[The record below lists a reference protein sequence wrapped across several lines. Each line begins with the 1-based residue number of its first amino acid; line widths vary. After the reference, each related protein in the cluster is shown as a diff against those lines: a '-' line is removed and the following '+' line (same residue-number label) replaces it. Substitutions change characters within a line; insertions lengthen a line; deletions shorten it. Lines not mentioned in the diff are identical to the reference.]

1 MSTRED
7 ALAYHAQGRPGK
19 IAVVPT
25 KPVASQRD
33 LSLAYSPGVA
43 EPCLA
48 IAAEP
53 DTVAKY
59 TARSNLVAV
68 ITNGT
73 AVLGLG
79 DIGPLAAKPV
89 MEGKGVLF
97 KKFADIDVFDI
108 ELAEKDSDKLVEI
121 ICALEPTFGGINLE
135 DIKAPECFVIERKLR
150 ERLKI
155 PVFHDD
161 QHGTAIICAAALK
174 NAAALQ
180 QKRMPELKVV
190 CLGAGAAAVA
200 CMDLF
205 MRLGVRRENI
215 WMADSKGIVVEGRGS
230 LNEFKARFARPSNE
244 KALTVADALV
254 DADVFLGLATGN
266 LVTGEMVKRMGPR
279 PIILALANPDPEI
292 PYEVAVAAR
301 PDAIVATGR
310 SDYPNQVNNVLG
322 FPYVFRGALDVGA
335 RCINEEMKLA
345 AALALA
351 ELTQLGVPDR
361 VQQAYGGG
369 LLRFGPDYIIPKPFD
384 QRVLYW
390 VAPAVAKA
398 AMDSGVAREKL
409 DLEQYRESLRRKLSP
424 TSKLMWSV
432 NALAKREPKRIVFC
446 EGAEPKILRAAD
458 ILRQEG
464 IAKPILLGR
473 PERIEEAAARAG
485 IKLSGMELVYP
496 RLDPRVDEFAAAYHR
511 LRERRGVTRE
521 QAIRTLAGRS
531 TYFGLMMLR
540 HGDADAVVSGLTHKY
555 ADTIVPTLEVIG
567 VRPGV
572 KRACGMHV
580 AITDRTVKLLA
591 DTTLNIEPDAETL
604 AEVAEHAVEAARHL
618 GIDPRVA
625 MLSFST
631 FGSAPA
637 ASSRKMAEATRLVKE
652 RLPGL
657 NVDGEIGADIALSE
671 PLRKAYPFSQLQGEA
686 NVLVFPNLDASNIAY
701 KLMGAFGDA
710 DLIGPVLLGI
720 AKPVAM
726 LSPESSVDDIVHLT
740 TIAVSRAV
748 EGSLLAAAAQ

>member
-1 MSTRED
+1 MSTRDD

-53 DTVAKY
+53 DAVARY
-59 TARSNLVAV
+59 TARGNLVAV
-68 ITNGT
+68 ISNGT

-97 KKFADIDVFDI
+97 KKFADIDVFDL
-108 ELAEKDSDKLVEI
+108 ELSERDPDKLVDI

-135 DIKAPECFVIERKLR
+135 DIKAPECFVVEQKLR
-150 ERLKI
+150 ERLRI

-161 QHGTAIICAAALK
+161 QHGTAIISAAALK
-174 NAAALQ
+174 NAVELQ
-180 QKRMPELKVV
+180 QKRMPELRVV

-200 CMDLF
+200 CIELW
-205 MRLGVRRENI
+205 MRLGLRRENI
-215 WMADSKGIVVEGRGS
+215 WMFDSRGLVVEGRGG
-230 LNEFKARFARPSNE
+230 LNEYKARFARPPREAKQS
-244 KALTVADALV
+244 LADAL
-254 DADVFLGLATGN
+254 DGADVFLGLATAN
-266 LVTGEMVKRMGPR
+266 LVTAEMVQRMAPR
-279 PIILALANPDPEI
+279 PIIFALANPDPEI
-292 PYEVAVAAR
+292 PYDVARAAR
-301 PDAIVATGR
+301 PDAIVASGR

-351 ELTQLGVPDR
+351 ELARRDVPDR

-369 LLRFGPDYIIPKPFD
+369 LLRFGPEYIIPKPFD
-384 QRVLYW
+384 ARVLYW
-390 VAPAVAKA
+390 VAPAVANA
-398 AMDSGVAREKL
+398 AMESGVARIT
-409 DLEQYRESLRRKLSP
+409 LELRDYRDRLIRMLSP
-424 TSKLMWSV
+424 TSKLMFSI

-446 EGAEPKILRAAD
+446 DGAEPKILRAAA
-458 ILRQEG
+458 ILQEEG
-464 IAKPILLGR
+464 ICKPILLGR
-473 PERIEEAAARAG
+473 RERIEASAQACG

-496 RLDPRVDEFAAAYHR
+496 RDDQRVDAFADAYHR
-511 LRERRGVTRE
+511 LRERRGVTRPH
-521 QAIRTLAGRS
+521 AIRVLAGRS
-531 TYFGLMMLR
+531 TYFGMMMVR
-540 HGDADAVVSGLTHKY
+540 EGHAEAVVAGLSNSY
-555 ADTIVPTLEVIG
+555 AETVASALEVIG

-572 KRACGMHV
+572 KRACGMHIV
-580 AITDRTVKLLA
+580 ISDRAVRLLA
-591 DTTLNIEPDAETL
+591 DTTLNIDPDAETL
-604 AEVAEHAVEAARHL
+604 AEITLQAVEAAGHL
-618 GIDPRVA
+618 GIPPRVA
-625 MLSFST
+625 LLSFST

-637 ASSRKMAEATRLVKE
+637 PSSRKVAEAVRLVKE
-652 RLPGL
+652 RMPEL
-657 NVDGEIGADIALSE
+657 NVDGELGADIALSE
-671 PLRKAYPFSQLQGEA
+671 ELRGPYAFSSLKGEA
-686 NVLVFPNLDASNIAY
+686 NVLIFPNLDAGNIAY
-701 KLMGAFGDA
+701 KLIGGDG
-710 DLIGPVLLGI
+710 DVIGPVLLGMD
-720 AKPVAM
+720 KPVAV

-748 EGSLLAAAAQ
+748 EGSLRLAAE

>member
-7 ALAYHAQGRPGK
+7 ALAYHALGRPGK
-19 IAVVPT
+19 IAVVAT

-43 EPCLA
+43 EPCRA
-48 IAAEP
+48 IALEP
-53 DTVAKY
+53 ELVARY
-59 TARSNLVAV
+59 TARGNLVAV

-108 ELAEKDSDKLVEI
+108 ELAENDPDKLVEI

-135 DIKAPECFVIERKLR
+135 DIKAPECFVVERKLR

-174 NAAALQ
+174 NAVELQ
-180 QKRMPELKVV
+180 RKKMPELKVI

-200 CMDLF
+200 CMELW

-215 WMADSKGIVVEGRGS
+215 WMADSKGIVVEGRS
-230 LNEFKARFARPSNE
+230 SMNEFKARFARPPHE
-244 KALTVADALV
+244 KPLSLSDAFQ
-254 DADVFLGLATGN
+254 DADVFLGLAAGD
-266 LVTGEMVKRMGPR
+266 LVTAEMVKRMAPR
-279 PIILALANPDPEI
+279 PIIFALANPDPEI
-292 PYEVAVAAR
+292 PYEVARAAR

-351 ELTQLGVPDR
+351 ELTQREVPDR

-369 LLRFGPDYIIPKPFD
+369 LLRYGPDYIIPKPFD

-398 AMDSGVAREKL
+398 AIDSGVAREKL
-409 DLEQYRESLRRKLSP
+409 DMVEYTERLKRMLSP
-424 TSKLMWSV
+424 TSKLLFRI
-432 NALAKREPKRIVFC
+432 NELARREPKRIVFT
-446 EGAEPKILRAAD
+446 EGAEPKILRAAA
-458 ILRQEG
+458 ILLEEG
-464 IAKPILLGR
+464 IGKPILLGR
-473 PERIEEAAARAG
+473 PERIRESAEAAG
-485 IKLSGMELVYP
+485 IKLTGMELVYP
-496 RLDPRVDEFAAAYHR
+496 RLDARVEGFAELYHK
-511 LRERRGVTRE
+511 LRERRGVTR
-521 QAIRTLAGRS
+521 ADALRIVAGRS
-531 TYFGLMMLR
+531 TYFGMLMLR
-540 HGDADAVVSGLTHKY
+540 EGHADTVVSGLTHRY
-555 ADTIVPTLEVIG
+555 ADTIKPALEVIG
-567 VRPGV
+567 VRKGV
-572 KRACGMHV
+572 KRACGMHIV
-580 AITDRTVKLLA
+580 INDRSVRLLA
-591 DTTLNIEPDAETL
+591 DTTLNIDPDAETL
-604 AEVAEHAVEAARHL
+604 AEIASQAVEAAQYL
-618 GIDPRVA
+618 GIEPRVA
-625 MLSFST
+625 LLSFST

-637 ASSRKMAEATRLVKE
+637 PSSRKMAEATRLLKQ
-652 RLPGL
+652 LHPHL
-657 NVDGEIGADIALSE
+657 NLDGEMAADVALSAE
-671 PLRKAYPFSQLQGEA
+671 KRRSYPFSTLTGDA
-686 NVLVFPNLDASNIAY
+686 NVLVFPNLDASNIAH
-701 KLMGAFGDA
+701 KLIGGAEA
-710 DLIGPVLLGI
+710 DVIGPVLLGMD
-720 AKPVAM
+720 KPVA
-726 LSPESSVDDIVHLT
+726 LLTPESSVDDIVHLT

-748 EGSLLAAAAQ
+748 EGSMHLAAQ

>member
-7 ALAYHAQGRPGK
+7 ALAYHSQGRPGK

-25 KPVASQRD
+25 KSLSSQRD

-43 EPCLA
+43 EPCRA
-48 IAAEP
+48 IAEDPEA
-53 DTVAKY
+53 VARY
-59 TARSNLVAV
+59 TARGNLVAV
-68 ITNGT
+68 ISNGT

-108 ELAEKDSDKLVEI
+108 ELAEKDPDRLVEI

-135 DIKAPECFVIERKLR
+135 DIKAPECFIVERKLR

-174 NAAALQ
+174 NAALLQ
-180 QKRMPELKVV
+180 DKQMPALKVV

-200 CMDLF
+200 CMELW

-215 WMADSKGIVVEGRGS
+215 WMADSKGIVVEGRS
-230 LNEFKARFARPSNE
+230 ALNEYKARFARPAHE
-244 KALTVADALV
+244 RPLTLAEALEG
-254 DADVFLGLATGN
+254 ADVFLGLAAAN
-266 LVTGEMVKRMGPR
+266 LVTADMVKRMAPR

-292 PYEVAVAAR
+292 PYEVARAAR

-351 ELTQLGVPDR
+351 ELTQREVPDR
-361 VQQAYGGG
+361 VQQAYGGER
-369 LLRFGPDYIIPKPFD
+369 LLFGPDYIIPKPFD

-398 AMDSGVAREKL
+398 AIDSGVARESL
-409 DLEQYRESLRRKLSP
+409 DMREYRERLIRTLSP
-424 TSKLMWSV
+424 TSKLMWSI
-432 NALAKREPKRIVFC
+432 NSQAKRDRKRIVFS
-446 EGAEPKILRAAD
+446 EGAEPKILRAAA
-458 ILRQEG
+458 ILQEEG
-464 IAKPILLGR
+464 ICTPILLGR
-473 PERIEEAAARAG
+473 PDRIAESAAAIG
-485 IKLSGMELVYP
+485 IKLAGMELIHP
-496 RLDPRVDEFAAAYHR
+496 RVDPRVERFAETYHR
-511 LRERRGVTRE
+511 LRERRGVTHAD
-521 QAIRTLAGRS
+521 AIRVMAGRS
-531 TYFGLMMLR
+531 TYFAMMMLR
-540 HGDADAVVSGLTHKY
+540 EGLADAVVSGLTHRY
-555 ADTIVPTLEVIG
+555 ADTIKPALEVVG
-567 VRPGV
+567 VRDGV
-572 KRACGMHV
+572 KRACGMHIV
-580 AITDRTVKLLA
+580 ITDRSVRLLA
-591 DTTLNIEPDAETL
+591 DTTLNIDPDAETL
-604 AEVAEHAVEAARHL
+604 AEIALHAVEAAEHL
-618 GIDPRVA
+618 GIEPRVA

-637 ASSRKMAEATRLVKE
+637 ASSRKVAEATRLVKQQ
-652 RLPGL
+652 RPQL
-657 NVDGEIGADIALSE
+657 NIDGELGPDVALSTS
-671 PLRKAYPFSQLQGEA
+671 LRQAYPFSTLRGEA
-686 NVLVFPNLDASNIAY
+686 NVLVFPNLDAGNIAY
-701 KLMGAFGDA
+701 KLIGGGEA
-710 DLIGPVLLGI
+710 DVIGPVLLGMER
-720 AKPVAM
+720 PVA
-726 LSPESSVDDIVHLT
+726 LLTPESTVDDIVHLT
-740 TIAVSRAV
+740 TIAVTRAV
-748 EGSLLAAAAQ
+748 EGPLALAAQ